1 MKKLITLLLVIAM
14 VIGLAACGQ
23 QNNNNSNTGPKAMT
37 YEEYMAAADEAKV
50 VIEGY
55 VQAYAYSSQYNNVS
69 LFIMD
74 DAGGAYYAYRA
85 DCSAEQAKKLAEGIH
100 VRVSG
105 NKGNFKGEIE
115 VQEHCTFEVLDGKK
129 VYPATD
135 VSASLSNY
143 KALEGMMNK
152 KVSVAGLVVENIY
165 DADGEGFAF
174 LYNWDGSGQ
183 AGANND
189 VYFNASY
196 NGVIYNFVVESDE
209 FAEGSDPYVN
219 ATRFSVGDV
228 IDIEAFMYWYN
239 GPNMHVS
246 KISVDKASIADT
258 SKGSGV
264 MTYSQYAAAKDDD
277 PVVIEAYIQGM
288 TAYNAQYNNFNAYL
302 SDADGSYYAY
312 RIAAGEDVYKTLS
325 AGDKVRIT
333 GYKASYHGMPEVAEG
348 CKIEKLDGYYIA
360 ATGNATKDLGKDD
373 ALKAIIGRKVIFKGL
388 KVVGS
393 KVEGDANEYPFL
405 YNWNGT
411 GSAGANCD
419 VYFTVEDAG
428 GDRYSVCI
436 ESDEQPEGSA
446 AYTAATS
453 LNIGDEIDM
462 VCYIYW
468 YDTPQ
473 FHVQDITLLRK

>member
-1 MKKLITLLLVIAM
+1 MKRIITVLLVM
-14 VIGLAACGQ
+14 SLVLGLAACGQ
-23 QNNNNSNTGPKAMT
+23 QNNNNSSGPKAMT

-55 VQAYAYSSQYNNVS
+55 VQVYAYSAQYNNVNM
-69 LFIMD
+69 FIMD
-74 DAGGAYYAYRA
+74 DNGGAYYAYRA
-85 DCSAEQAKKLAEGIH
+85 DCSADQAKKLTEGLH

-115 VQEHCTFEVLDGKK
+115 IQEHCTFEVLSGTKI
-129 VYPATD
+129 YPAAD
-135 VSASLSNY
+135 ISDSLNNY
-143 KALEGMMNK
+143 KALEAMMNQ
-152 KVSVAGLVVENIY
+152 KVAVRGLVVEDIY
-165 DADGEGFAF
+165 DGDGKEAAF

-196 NGVIYNFVVESDE
+196 NGVTYNFVVESDE
-209 FAEGSDPYVN
+209 FAEGTDTYVS

-258 SKGSGV
+258 IKGSGV
-264 MTYSQYAAAKDDD
+264 MTYSQYAAAKEDQA
-277 PVVIEAYIQGM
+277 VVIEAYIQGM
-288 TAYNAQYNNFNAYL
+288 TVYNSQYHNFNAYL
-302 SDADGSYYAY
+302 SDADGSYFAY
-312 RIAAGEDVYKTLS
+312 RIAASEEVYKSLS
-325 AGDKVRIT
+325 VGDKVRIT
-333 GYKASYHGMPEVAEG
+333 GYKAFYHDMPELAEG
-348 CKIEKLDGYYIA
+348 CQIEKLDGYYIA
-360 ATGNATKDLGKDD
+360 PVINATEHFTDT
-373 ALKAIIGRKVIFKGL
+373 ASLKKMIGQKVVFKGL
-388 KVVGS
+388 KLVGS
-393 KVEGDANEYPFL
+393 KAEGESTEAPFL

-419 VYFTVEDAG
+419 VYFTVKISDGEPCT
-428 GDRYSVCI
+428 VCI

-453 LNIGDEIDM
+453 LNLGDEMDL
-462 VCYIYW
+462 VCFIYW
-468 YDTPQ
+468 YDGPQ